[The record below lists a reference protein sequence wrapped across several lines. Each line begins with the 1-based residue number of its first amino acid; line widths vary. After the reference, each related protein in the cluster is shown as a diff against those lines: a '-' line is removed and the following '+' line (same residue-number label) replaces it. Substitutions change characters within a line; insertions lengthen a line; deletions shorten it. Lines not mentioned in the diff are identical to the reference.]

1 MSGQEAPRL
10 RVALL
15 HNYREASSTSML
27 LYAEQLGAALAR
39 RGLDVRRIRV
49 PDVLPAQARRLTALD
64 KLDSYVGRFL
74 RYPRVARKA
83 RADVFHVVDHG
94 QGHLVAAL
102 DPARTVVTCHDIIL
116 LVLAAGRL
124 SQRFRPLLATR
135 VLRHAL
141 GQVKRARGIIA
152 DSFQTRR
159 DLADLGGF
167 DPQRVTVIYPGLN
180 HPFSPAPARRGEI
193 RARLRLPEGPLVL
206 HVGHTN
212 FYKNIPGCLRA
223 IARLRRG
230 GLDVT
235 FVRGGRPL
243 RHEHVALAERLGIA
257 KAVHELGLIAPDDLA
272 DLYRACDVFLFPSLY
287 EGFGWPPLEAMAS
300 GLPVVSSRAGSL
312 GEVVG
317 EAALTAEPEDS
328 ERLADHV
335 AALLLEESLR
345 EKVRA
350 RGLERAALFDWDRT
364 ALQIHD
370 VYRRVLES

>member
-1 MSGQEAPRL
+1 MSGQEASRL

-15 HNYREASSTSML
+15 HNYREAGHTSML
-27 LYAEQLGAALAR
+27 LYAEHLGSALAR
-39 RGLDVRRIRV
+39 RGVDVRRIRV
-49 PDVLPAQARRLTALD
+49 PDVLPPRARRFTTVD
-64 KLDSYVGRFL
+64 KLDSYVGRFV

-94 QGHLVAAL
+94 QGHLVASL

-141 GQVKRARGIIA
+141 EHVKRARGIIA

-159 DLADLGGF
+159 DLADLAGF
-167 DPQRVTVIYPGLN
+167 DAARVTVIHPGLN
-180 HPFSPAPARRGEI
+180 HPFSPAPARRDEI
-193 RARLRLPEGPLVL
+193 RARLRLPEGFLVL

-212 FYKNIPGCLRA
+212 FYKNIPGCLRT
-223 IARLRRG
+223 IARLRQG
-230 GLDVT
+230 GLEVT

-243 RHEHVALAERLGIA
+243 KPEHVALAERLGIA
-257 KAVHELGLIAPDDLA
+257 RAVHELGLVTSEDLA
-272 DLYRACDVFLFPSLY
+272 DLYRACDVLLFPSLY
-287 EGFGWPPLEAMAS
+287 EGFGWPPVEAMAS

-328 ERLADHV
+328 EQLADHV